1 MFTLVSAKTMCL
13 TSFCLLPTVLFL
25 SYFGPLNCKGISF
38 TRLDASYSDDTIL
51 GNADTAMI
59 EVGSLVRGLVVVK
72 AGQVIVRLMLGQ
84 YVIDRFLCLFLL

>member
-1 MFTLVSAKTMCL
+1 
-13 TSFCLLPTVLFL
+13 
-25 SYFGPLNCKGISF
+25 
-38 TRLDASYSDDTIL
+38 
-51 GNADTAMI
+51 MI